1 MSKVKNLIPSFISE
15 QFKSN
20 RLSGKFKAVSL
31 FVDIVGF
38 TPLTQG
44 LMKHGKEGA
53 EILSDII
60 NEIFEPS
67 TNLVSQ
73 FKGILANFEGDAF
86 TAIFKNQD
94 YLNSIQCA
102 IEIKRLLKT
111 YTAKTK
117 FGNFRLNVRIGLA
130 FGDVS
135 WRILKTQPYH
145 TYYFLGDAI
154 EYSAIAQKISQPG
167 EIIIH
172 HSLKMKLGKLFSGKF
187 IKRGFYKLK
196 TFVDFKL
203 DELSVS
209 HYNVDPNIQSKF
221 IPAKISEMK
230 THGEFRN
237 VVPMF
242 ISFKKRKKTRI
253 EIGKF
258 IKEVVDQSHQYGGYF
273 NKVDFGEKGAIILIL
288 FGAPMGIEKP
298 ITRAVEFSNQ
308 ILKNYQTK
316 LNIRFGLSYGVVYAG
331 IIGGSSAAEYTV
343 MGEKVNLA
351 ARITMES
358 NWNKI
363 CYDEKISKLIEK
375 KYESQ
380 LLKKIKLKGF
390 RKIIQIYEFCKR
402 RLLERDSSHVR
413 FFGREIELKGL
424 RRIVSRLLKKKKF
437 EGLIYIDGPAGI
449 GKSTLVSE
457 LRNSINTDDVFWFHL
472 KCAEIIKSGFNP
484 VKYFIMKYFDIS
496 IDAAEK
502 INKENFNR
510 LFKDFINEIKDKNLK
525 KKLQHSK
532 SVIASLGNIFWK
544 DSFYEKLD
552 AKGKYDNTIFTF
564 KDFIRAHAGIKP
576 VILEIEDGHW
586 MDTDTINILK
596 NLVINIEN
604 IPVILIITSRL
615 NDDGS
620 LIRLPIENVK
630 IVSFNL
636 KHLSEN
642 SVKNF
647 VEDLLGD
654 KVSKGVIQHILEKS
668 QGNPFYIEQMILFLK
683 ESGIPTEIISRDKLE
698 QEITKI
704 PREINEVIVAR
715 IDRLET
721 ELKETVK
728 TASILGQIFS
738 IKIIKA
744 LLRNP
749 NTLDYVK
756 KVEDEAI
763 WNSISEMKYIF
774 SHALIRDSVYEM
786 QLKKT
791 VRRLHALAGKA
802 IEKAYSRNLKTH
814 YEELA
819 YHFENAGDI
828 EKTKEYLLKAIHYA
842 KDNYQNRKVIKLY
855 NQLITYLKDKKQLL
869 ECYLDLALILQMVC
883 DWKRFIDAIK
893 KLQKIAKSIN
903 DKTTLARS
911 YSMHSRLLIYSGK
924 GKEAIRL
931 LRLAEKYILKEKNE
945 RLLSNIYGNISI
957 YYRNIFDFNKAKEY
971 IEKLLK
977 IGKKLNEDKINAFG
991 YGLLGILYGME
1002 GYFKEALKF
1011 FKKEYQIQFKYKD
1024 KYGMAINLGNLGII
1038 YMNLSDYQNAM
1049 KCLKKHLKVSQKLGD
1064 RFGEARVYLSLGNYY
1079 TEKGDTEKALENY
1092 NKSIEMYK
1100 ELGFT
1105 DNIATVW
1112 GNIAT
1117 VYMELK
1123 KYLKAEDILLKQLK
1137 FYSTKSEIEKAL
1149 PVQQNIVE
1157 VYLKL
1162 GEFKKAEKYIKQ
1174 LEKRLDSENKI
1185 DNAFY
1190 FAYLGELEYRRGR
1203 IKRAITNID
1212 KALDLS
1218 KDMTM
1223 FYIFIYSLALKIEI
1237 LLENRI
1243 TDNVSE
1249 MLNKLETDTRKY
1261 LKKDLLKKA
1270 AILKAKLIS
1279 FDDKTRGIKL
1289 LNKILKR
1296 KIDFFNQCDALYL
1309 LWELT
1314 QDRITGRKVYQLM
1327 NDFNTKKPYY
1337 LFKIRLSKMKKML

>member
-1 MSKVKNLIPSFISE
+1 MSKVKNLIPLFIAK

-73 FKGILANFEGDAF
+73 FKGIIANFEGDAF

-94 YLNSIQCA
+94 YLKSIQCA
-102 IEIKRLLKT
+102 IEIRKLLKVFI
-111 YTAKTK
+111 AKTK
-117 FGNFRLNVRIGLA
+117 FGNFKLKVRIGLA
-130 FGDVS
+130 FGDIS

-145 TYYFLGDAI
+145 KYYFVGNTI
-154 EYSAIAQKISQPG
+154 ENSAIAQKISQPG

-172 HSLKMKLGKLFSGKF
+172 HSLKKKLGILYSGKF

-196 TFVDFKL
+196 TFIDLEL
-203 DELSVS
+203 DRLSQS
-209 HYNVDPNIQSKF
+209 HYEVDPDIQSKF

-237 VVPMF
+237 VVPLF
-242 ISFKKRKKTRI
+242 ISFKEKRNSRI
-253 EIGKF
+253 DIGKL
-258 IKEVVDQSHQYGGYF
+258 IKEVVDLSHQYGGYF
-273 NKVDFGEKGAIILIL
+273 NKVDFGEKDRIILVL

-298 ITRAVEFSNQ
+298 ITRAVEFSNK

-316 LNIRFGLSYGVVYAG
+316 LHIRFGLSYRVVYAG

-343 MGEKVNLA
+343 MGEEVNLA
-351 ARITMES
+351 ARIAMES
-358 NWNKI
+358 DWNKI
-363 CYDEKISKLIEK
+363 CYDKKVSKLIEK
-375 KYESQ
+375 KYESR
-380 LLKKIKLKGF
+380 LFKKAKLKGF
-390 RKIIQIYEFCKR
+390 RKPISIFEFSKR
-402 RLLERDSSHVR
+402 RLSERDSSHVR
-413 FFGREIELKGL
+413 FFGREKELKGL
-424 RRIVSRLLKKKKF
+424 RKIVSRLMKEKKF
-437 EGLIYIDGPAGI
+437 DGLIYIDGPAGI

-457 LRNSINTDDVFWFHL
+457 LRNSINKEYVFWFHL
-472 KCAEIIKSGFNP
+472 KCAEIIRSGFNP
-484 VKYFIMKYFDIS
+484 VKYFIMKYFNIS
-496 IDAAEK
+496 IDAAEN
-502 INKENFNR
+502 INKKNFNKH
-510 LFKDFINEIKDKNLK
+510 FQVFINAVQDKNLK
-525 KKLQHSK
+525 KRLQHSK
-532 SVIASLGNIFWK
+532 SVIASLGDITSK
-544 DSFYEKLD
+544 DSFYEKLN
-552 AKGKYDNTIFTF
+552 AKGKYDNTIFAF

-586 MDTDTINILK
+586 IDNDTINILK
-596 NLVINIEN
+596 NLLINIED
-604 IPVILIITSRL
+604 IPVILLITNRL
-615 NDDGS
+615 NDDGT

-630 IVSFNL
+630 TVNFNL
-636 KHLSEN
+636 KNLSEN
-642 SVKNF
+642 SVKDY

-654 KVSKGVIQHILEKS
+654 KVSKSVIQHILEKS
-668 QGNPFYIEQMILFLK
+668 QGNPFYIEQMILFIK
-683 ESGIPTEIISRDKLE
+683 ESGIPTEIISRGKLE

-704 PREINEVIVAR
+704 PREINEIIVAR
-715 IDRLET
+715 IDRLKT

-763 WNSISEMKYIF
+763 WNSITEMKYIF

-791 VRRLHALAGKA
+791 VRKLHALAGKA

-828 EKTKEYLLKAIHYA
+828 EKTKEYLMKAINYA
-842 KDNYQNRKVIKLY
+842 KDNYQNHKVIKLY
-855 NQLITYLKDKKQLL
+855 NQLIPYIKDKKQLL
-869 ECYLDLALILQMVC
+869 KYYLDLVVILQLVC
-883 DWKRFIDAIK
+883 DWKSFLNVIK
-893 KLQKIAKSIN
+893 KLQKIAKAIN
-903 DKTTLARS
+903 DKTALAKS

-924 GKEAIRL
+924 GKKAIRL
-931 LRLAEKYILKEKNE
+931 LKLAEKYMLKEKNE
-945 RLLSNIYGNISI
+945 IALSNIYGNISI
-957 YYRNIFDFNKAKEY
+957 YYRSIFNFNKTKKY

-977 IGKKLNEDKINAFG
+977 IGKKLKEDKINALG
-991 YGLLGILYGME
+991 YGLLGILYAKKGD
-1002 GYFKEALKF
+1002 FKEALKY
-1011 FKKEYQIQFKYKD
+1011 FKNEYKIRLKAKD
-1024 KYGMAINLGNLGII
+1024 KHNAAIVLGNIGIS
-1038 YMNLSDYQNAM
+1038 YYNLSDYQNAM
-1049 KCLKKHLKVSQKLGD
+1049 KCLKKHLKVSQELGD

-1079 TEKGDTEKALENY
+1079 AEKGDSGKALENY
-1092 NKSIEMYK
+1092 NNSIEMYK
-1100 ELGFT
+1100 EIGFA
-1105 DNIATVW
+1105 DNIATAW

-1117 VYMELK
+1117 VYMDLK
-1123 KYLKAEDILLKQLK
+1123 DYLKAEDILVKQLK
-1137 FYSTKSEIEKAL
+1137 FYSTKSEIDKAL
-1149 PVQQNIVE
+1149 PVQQNIVD

-1162 GEFKKAEKYIKQ
+1162 GEFKKAEKYMKQ
-1174 LEKRLDSENKI
+1174 LEKKLGLGNKI
-1185 DNAFY
+1185 NNAFY
-1190 FAYLGELEYRRGR
+1190 FAYLGELEYHKGR
-1203 IKRAITNID
+1203 IKRAVANLD
-1212 KALDLS
+1212 KALDLT
-1218 KDMTM
+1218 KDGTM
-1223 FYIFIYSLALKIEI
+1223 FYILIYSLALKIEI
-1237 LLENRI
+1237 LLENQI

-1249 MLNKLETDTRKY
+1249 MLDKLESDSRKY
-1261 LKKDLLKKA
+1261 QKKDLLKKA
-1270 AILKAKLIS
+1270 EILKAKLIS
-1279 FDDKTRGIKL
+1279 FEDKAKGIKL

-1296 KIDFFNQCDALYL
+1296 KIDFFNQCNALFL

-1314 QDRITGRKVYQLM
+1314 LDKIIGRKAYKLM

-1337 LFKIRLSKMKKML
+1337 LFQTRLSKMKRVL